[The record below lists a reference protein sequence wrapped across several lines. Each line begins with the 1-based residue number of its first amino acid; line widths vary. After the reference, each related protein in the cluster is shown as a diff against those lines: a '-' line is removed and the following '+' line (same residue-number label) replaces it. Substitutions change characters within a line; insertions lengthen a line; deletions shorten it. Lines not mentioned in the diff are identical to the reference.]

1 MEETGLWVTALP
13 TLLPNP
19 TSDPA
24 ESAISTAQ
32 VSLPVFH
39 FRAVHHIR
47 PEVPMSLRSSWSVT
61 TQLSSKPTEQ
71 TIQEL
76 VFSSVYF
83 SSLATQHPPSLLPN
97 HLLSCCPK
105 HREHFYPE
113 PLPRCSLYL
122 GYIDSPASYRRSV
135 HVT

>member
-1 MEETGLWVTALP
+1 MWQAGSEGDRNEVLEHLGAWRRRLWVTALP

-32 VSLPVFH
+32 DSLPVFH
-39 FRAVHHIR
+39 LRAVHHIR
-47 PEVPMSLRSSWSVT
+47 PEVPMSLRSSWSVS

-71 TIQEL
+71 AIQEL

-97 HLLSCCPK
+97 HLLSCCP
-105 HREHFYPE
+105 
-113 PLPRCSLYL
+113 
-122 GYIDSPASYRRSV
+122 
-135 HVT
+135 